1 MFIKTKD
8 IEMKNLNLV
17 YALKDNII
25 VHISEVES
33 GLRCGCKCPAC
44 IETLIARKG
53 NKVLHHFAHKSTIEC
68 EFGYQTSLHLAAKR
82 VISETGIIQDVY
94 KRQDK
99 YQRTFTEK
107 KRTTSSWSSC
117 NIEGNEWCKSY

>member
-82 VISETGIIQDVY
+82 VISETGIIQVPALY
-94 KRQDK
+94 LTFPETGSKELIEQEKVLKVSEVILEKR
-99 YQRTFTEK
+99 
-107 KRTTSSWSSC
+107 S
-117 NIEGNEWCKSY
+117 II

>member
-33 GLRCGCKCPAC
+33 GLRCGFSDDPD
-44 IETLIARKG
+44 
-53 NKVLHHFAHKSTIEC
+53 VL
-68 EFGYQTSLHLAAKR
+68 
-82 VISETGIIQDVY
+82 
-94 KRQDK
+94 
-99 YQRTFTEK
+99 
-107 KRTTSSWSSC
+107 
-117 NIEGNEWCKSY
+117 